1 MALVTGPGVVKP
13 FWEIPRPC
21 KASSKTFIPRV
32 IGSTNPI
39 WLDADGTGRFQS
51 AHEHVTGLLAK
62 LGREPLKL

>member
-1 MALVTGPGVVKP
+1 MALATGLGVVEP

-21 KASSKTFIPRV
+21 QASSKTFIPRV

-51 AHEHVTGLLAK
+51 AHEHAAGLLAK